1 MDESSALEA
10 ESHGYAGEPAWDE
23 LVERI
28 RAGETSGMEELYR
41 VFSNGI
47 RFYLYRQFGSQDLD
61 DKVHDIFVIVALA
74 IRGGE
79 LREPERLMGY
89 VRTVV
94 RRQVAG
100 YIERAVHSRV
110 RQTGLDKGML
120 LSDRRPDPERAAIER
135 QNMDLAMRVLNS
147 VRKRDREVLIRFYL
161 KEQTAPE
168 ICRDMDLSVT
178 QFRLIKTRAK
188 SRFGELGK
196 TRLGLAAA
204 IDRRA
209 CVSGRS

>member
-1 MDESSALEA
+1 MNQSNALES
-10 ESHGYAGEPAWDE
+10 EPHGYAGEPAWDE

-28 RAGETSGMEELYR
+28 RAGESSGMEDLYR

-74 IRGGE
+74 IQGGE
-79 LREPERLMGY
+79 LREPERLMGF

-100 YIERAVHSRV
+100 YIESAVHSRLK
-110 RQTGLDKGML
+110 QTGIDQGML
-120 LSDRRPDPERAAIER
+120 LSDRRPDPEHAAIER
-135 QNMDLAMRVLNS
+135 QNMELAMRVLNS

-188 SRFGELGK
+188 TRFGELGK
-196 TRLGLAAA
+196 IRLGLATAN
-204 IDRRA
+204 D
-209 CVSGRS
+209 

>member
-1 MDESSALEA
+1 MNQSNALEP
-10 ESHGYAGEPAWDE
+10 EPHGYAGEPAWDE
-23 LVERI
+23 LVKRI
-28 RAGETSGMEELYR
+28 RAGETSGMEDLYR

-100 YIERAVHSRV
+100 YIESAVHSRV

-120 LSDRRPDPERAAIER
+120 LSDRHPDPERAAIER
-135 QNMDLAMRVLNS
+135 QNMELAMRVLNS

-188 SRFGELGK
+188 TRFGELGK
-196 TRLGLAAA
+196 SRLGLAAA
-204 IDRRA
+204 ID
-209 CVSGRS
+209 